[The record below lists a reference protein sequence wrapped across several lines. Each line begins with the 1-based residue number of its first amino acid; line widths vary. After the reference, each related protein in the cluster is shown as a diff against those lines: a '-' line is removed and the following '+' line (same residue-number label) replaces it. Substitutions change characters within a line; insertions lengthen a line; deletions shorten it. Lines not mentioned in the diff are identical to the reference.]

1 MIRHVPATA
10 LLAVLSLGTAGAT
23 TDAAT
28 AESLGDVQW
37 FTLFQDQ
44 ALQKLIRSGLERNLD
59 VRIAAARV
67 AQAQAQAGGS
77 RAEQFPSLTAAG
89 AASRQ
94 QSVNPQPYPN
104 SVGNSSQFGLSSVW
118 QLDFWGRYR
127 KATEAARA
135 ELAATEWGRKAVI
148 ASLVSNLASAYFQLR
163 ELDLE
168 LDISRRTVSARR
180 KSLELT
186 KAMEHN
192 GAATMLDVRQAEKLV
207 EAAARTIPDLE
218 KRIAQQENLI
228 SILMGSNPGPIR
240 RGQALLDTPLPPAV
254 PEGLPSALLE
264 RRPDIRQAEQ
274 RLIAAN
280 ARVGVAKSMY
290 FPALSLTGAGG
301 FQAYSMTGLFDSKVY
316 AAGTSMTAPVF
327 DFGRIRSGVRL
338 SEAQKQEIVLTY
350 RQTVQQAFREVSD
363 ALVAL
368 QKNREYRERQ
378 HALTGS
384 AAEAAKLAD
393 IRFKGGASSYLEV
406 LTSQTDLF
414 DAELGLAQAEL
425 NERLAVVQVYTSLG
439 GGWQN

>member
-1 MIRHVPATA
+1 VPSTYR
-10 LLAVLSLGTAGAT
+10 GAT